1 MKLAQITLTISEQK
15 NANITDEEREKL
27 AAELDNLACDFECF
41 AISVAEDI
49 FGDIAVGCTPHETGK
64 GRVKISIDY

>member
-1 MKLAQITLTISEQK
+1 MKLAQITLTITEQE
-15 NANITDEEREKL
+15 NANITDVERQKL
-27 AAELDNLACDFECF
+27 YAALDDLACDCECF

-49 FGDIAVGCTPHETGK
+49 FGDIAVGCNPPTDK